1 MTVYLWSKIRQT
13 ALCRIEQK
21 YSLLCYALFGKKSKP
36 DCPLSSITCK
46 VKFWDNWPTKQK
58 DSSSLSIKALLDPK
72 IRLQIVDNHS
82 FRSDYISHRH
92 SSPRTRS
99 PGVGRLWLLWNCNLL
114 TSWLFWGIHQNS
126 QDNRDF
132 AQKIIVIS
140 RSEAKFQFYP
150 IFPPLRSRS
159 AFRTFLLVKV
169 DLFTN
174 SHYHRYFHKHRL
186 QIVLGQH
193 PSWQELQTSNSAQ
206 WFRTSPSLIEFHFLR
221 LKPYLS
227 RNRSPLHK
235 SPCCREI
242 SRFCNHCLRLTSS
255 RLMALMR
262 RGDTGSDEVREPSP
276 PLDPICICRFWKT
289 DLVTLCMIR
298 IGFGT
303 IDSWFY
309 RFTIS
314 NAFSEKRSN
323 SHWSQLV
330 IKII

>member
-1 MTVYLWSKIRQT
+1 MTIVELQFVNFLTFLGNTSKFSRQ
-13 ALCRIEQK
+13 
-21 YSLLCYALFGKKSKP
+21 
-36 DCPLSSITCK
+36 
-46 VKFWDNWPTKQK
+46 
-58 DSSSLSIKALLDPK
+58 
-72 IRLQIVDNHS
+72 
-82 FRSDYISHRH
+82 
-92 SSPRTRS
+92 PRFCT
-99 PGVGRLWLLWNCNLL
+99 
-114 TSWLFWGIHQNS
+114 
-126 QDNRDF
+126 
-132 AQKIIVIS
+132 KIIVIS

-276 PLDPICICRFWKT
+276 PLDPICICRF
-289 DLVTLCMIR
+289 
-298 IGFGT
+298 
-303 IDSWFY
+303 
-309 RFTIS
+309 
-314 NAFSEKRSN
+314 
-323 SHWSQLV
+323 
-330 IKII
+330 

>member
-1 MTVYLWSKIRQT
+1 MHSPNLVCTPFPAGRPSDLRHKGDRDEAHAAGNPDSYSQNTVQIDYLTFEKCHNSYSTFFIYSLTWIWPRSELNTPDSFRCNNRNHLSLTINKLRWPLFYLRRRHTYVLAAWHKSISIHNFCGISSFLRANSSSWVHDLDFTQVQDTIARHWRHHPNMTVYLWSKIRQT

-132 AQKIIVIS
+132 AQK
-140 RSEAKFQFYP
+140 A
-150 IFPPLRSRS
+150 
-159 AFRTFLLVKV
+159 
-169 DLFTN
+169 
-174 SHYHRYFHKHRL
+174 
-186 QIVLGQH
+186 
-193 PSWQELQTSNSAQ
+193 
-206 WFRTSPSLIEFHFLR
+206 
-221 LKPYLS
+221 LS
-227 RNRSPLHK
+227 
-235 SPCCREI
+235 
-242 SRFCNHCLRLTSS
+242 
-255 RLMALMR
+255 
-262 RGDTGSDEVREPSP
+262 
-276 PLDPICICRFWKT
+276 
-289 DLVTLCMIR
+289 
-298 IGFGT
+298 
-303 IDSWFY
+303 
-309 RFTIS
+309 
-314 NAFSEKRSN
+314 
-323 SHWSQLV
+323 
-330 IKII
+330 